1 MAAVE
6 LRFSPLDEHVRTAR
20 LIAAAVG
27 RRSRVAGVLI
37 DEVKLAVGEACA
49 RAVAL
54 HRRAAPGEL
63 VLVRL
68 IGDEQTFTIEVRDY
82 GPTGEDLPPTQD
94 GTRLSAIQLLADDE
108 LLAGGQPVGLGLA
121 IIEGLVDRVAFAPA
135 TDGPGTVV
143 TMSWPL
149 PVDGIDLDNDDLDA
163 VDLGTGNLSAVEL
176 GAIEKAIEEAVDDP
190 APAGSA
196 PADTGPGNAGPG
208 EPRGSGGDGELVRA
222 RHDDF
227 A

>member
-54 HRRAAPGEL
+54 HRRAAPDEL

-68 IGDEQTFTIEVRDY
+68 IGDEATFTIEVRDY

-94 GTRLSAIQLLADDE
+94 GARLSATQLMADDE
-108 LLAGGQPVGLGLA
+108 RLAAGQPTGLGLA
-121 IIEGLVDRVAFAPA
+121 IIEGLVDHVEFAPA
-135 TDGPGTVV
+135 ADGPGTVV

-149 PVDGIDLDNDDLDA
+149 PVGLAEDDLETDLA
-163 VDLGTGNLSAVEL
+163 PDLVPNRDLGPSGDL
-176 GAIEKAIEEAVDDP
+176 GPD
-190 APAGSA
+190 
-196 PADTGPGNAGPG
+196 
-208 EPRGSGGDGELVRA
+208 GDIELVPA
-222 RHDDF
+222 KSDDF
-227 A
+227 AS